1 MLDLTAGND
10 LRQDSVVADNCPK
23 DCSAAVQAAIEA
35 AGAAGGG
42 VVRLGV
48 GRWYLE
54 GPLLLPDNVRLQGAG
69 MDRTAIY
76 FAFRNASNTPSTMIG
91 AVHGTRPGDQI
102 YPRARFGVE
111 DLAIYIVSHFESVI
125 DISPYTDGVRIQRI
139 RLRANMFF
147 VRHAC

>member
-1 MLDLTAGND
+1 MA
-10 LRQDSVVADNCPK
+10 RC
-23 DCSAAVQAAIEA
+23 
-35 AGAAGGG
+35 
-42 VVRLGV
+42 
-48 GRWYLE
+48 
-54 GPLLLPDNVRLQGAG
+54 LLLPLLALQQQSASTTSSERCATALDCGLNGACVAG
-69 MDRTAIY
+69 ACVCDKPWTGATCSSLALSKASRAGYHVPGTIY
-76 FAFRNASNTPSTMIG
+76 FSFRSASNTPSTMIG
-91 AVHGTRPGDQI
+91 AVHGSRPGDQI

>member
-1 MLDLTAGND
+1 M
-10 LRQDSVVADNCPK
+10 
-23 DCSAAVQAAIEA
+23 
-35 AGAAGGG
+35 
-42 VVRLGV
+42 VRIGV

-147 VRHAC
+147 GADWWGSASHPAGADGGRGVPWIFSGGGRNP